1 MISVNVA
8 VKMPGKFECTYEG
21 VTFHRAL
28 LILHDIF
35 EQYGGEV
42 RYDIFNGVTGEALEA
57 VDLNRVCQPVCR
69 VDDLIELVPYLRRC
83 EKVTTLDGYVLWN
96 QLEKEA

>member
-8 VKMPGKFECTYEG
+8 VKVPGKFECTYEG

-28 LILHDIF
+28 LILHDLF

-42 RYDIFNGVTGEALEA
+42 RYDVFNGETGEAIEA
-57 VDLNRVCQPVCR
+57 VDLNRVCQPIYR
-69 VDDLIELVPYLRRC
+69 VDDMIELVPYLGRY
-83 EKVTTLDGYVLWN
+83 EKVTTLDGFVLWD
-96 QLEKEA
+96 QREV